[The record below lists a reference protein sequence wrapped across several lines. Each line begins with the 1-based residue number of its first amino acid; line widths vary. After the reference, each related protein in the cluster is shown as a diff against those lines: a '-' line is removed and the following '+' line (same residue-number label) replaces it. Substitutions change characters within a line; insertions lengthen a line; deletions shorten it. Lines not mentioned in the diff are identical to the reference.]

1 MTNTGNTRRFRP
13 DYAVPPGETLVEVLT
28 ERGMS
33 QADLARRTGL
43 STKHINQIVLGT
55 ATLSAETA
63 VRLELV
69 TGVAAQV
76 WTGLEAA
83 YQVAQTRLEETTR
96 LQAHVDW
103 LNQLPVAELIRRGF
117 VRSDTSPVERLREV
131 LAFFKVASP
140 DAWHQVWAVPTAY
153 RQSRA
158 FDVDYGALAAWL
170 RIGEIRADRADLPPF
185 DRSRFRDHLPRIRAL
200 TNIEDPQI
208 WLAQLESLCAGAGV
222 ALVVEREIVGARIN
236 GAVRWLPSERPL
248 IQLSVRHRWAD
259 IFWFTFFHEAAHV
272 LLHDRRRFT
281 IVDGIDRP
289 DTDNAMELEADDFAG
304 RVLLPRPFDSRLA
317 TVRSQAQAVALAK
330 EAGVHPGIV
339 VGRLQ
344 HDKTIPYSHFN
355 RLRTRLA
362 FTDE

>member
-1 MTNTGNTRRFRP
+1 MTGTSSSRRFRP
-13 DYAVPPGETLVEVLT
+13 DYAIPPGETLVEVLA

-63 VRLELV
+63 LRFEFV
-69 TGVAAQV
+69 TGVPAQV
-76 WTGLEAA
+76 WTALESA
-83 YQVAQTRLEETTR
+83 YQVAQTRQDETNR
-96 LQAHVDW
+96 LAAQVDW
-103 LNQLPVAELIRRGF
+103 LHQLPIAELIRRGF
-117 VRSDTSPVERLREV
+117 IRKDTSPVERLRDV

-140 DAWHQVWAVPTAY
+140 DAWSQVWAAPTAY

-158 FDVDYGALAAWL
+158 FEVDYGALAAWL
-170 RIGEIRADRADLPPF
+170 RIGEIRSEQANLPPF
-185 DRSRFRDHLPRIRAL
+185 DRAKFKDALPRIRTL
-200 TNIEDPQI
+200 TTIDDPRI
-208 WLAQLESLCAGAGV
+208 WLPQLEALCAAAGV
-222 ALVVEREIVGARIN
+222 AVVIEREIVGARIN

-281 IVDGIDRP
+281 IIDGVDRA
-289 DTDNAMELEADDFAG
+289 DTGNVMEHEADDFAG
-304 RVLLPRPFDSRLA
+304 RVLLPRTFDGRLA
-317 TVRSQAQAVALAK
+317 RIRSQAQAIDLAG

-344 HDKTIPYSHFN
+344 HDKTIPYSYFN
-355 RLRTRLA
+355 GLRVRLA

>member
-1 MTNTGNTRRFRP
+1 MTGTSSTRRFRP
-13 DYAVPPGETLVEVLT
+13 DYAIPPGETLVEVLT

-33 QADLARRTGL
+33 QAELARRTGL
-43 STKHINQIVLGT
+43 STKHINQVVLGA

-63 VRLELV
+63 LRFEFV
-69 TGVAAQV
+69 TGVPAHV
-76 WTGLEAA
+76 WTALESA
-83 YQVAQTRLEETTR
+83 YQVAQTRQDESNRLEK
-96 LQAHVDW
+96 QVDW
-103 LNQLPVAELIRRGF
+103 LHQLPVAELIRRGF
-117 VRSDTSPVERLREV
+117 IRKDAPPVERLRDA

-140 DAWHQVWAVPTAY
+140 DAWGQVWAAPTAY

-158 FDVDYGALAAWL
+158 FEIDYGALAAWL
-170 RIGEIRADRADLPPF
+170 RIGEIRAEQSDLPPF
-185 DRSRFRDHLPRIRAL
+185 DRTKFKDALPRIRAL
-200 TNIEDPQI
+200 TTLEDPED
-208 WLAQLESLCAGAGV
+208 WLLQLEALCVGAGV
-222 ALVVEREIVGARIN
+222 ALVIEREIVGARIN

-281 IVDGIDRP
+281 IVDGVERADA
-289 DTDNAMELEADDFAG
+289 DNVMEQEADDFAG
-304 RVLLPRPFDSRLA
+304 RILLPRTFDARLA
-317 TVRSQAQAVALAK
+317 TVRSQAQAIALAE

-344 HDKTIPYSHFN
+344 HDKTIPYSYFN

-362 FTDE
+362 FTP